1 MTSEIVILITELR
14 NKQRITLPAGSY
26 RFGRSAQCEYVLRRN
41 NVGDH
46 QFTVSFAN
54 GQWGVTDG
62 GSDYRTWYNNRY
74 LEPGET
80 SILQSGDVVGLN
92 TDGDADTQE
101 ITFRVEEITS
111 VQGDGM
117 APKKE
122 QTTDA
127 VLRETDIR
135 RKRRVLIGRGDDCDI
150 KLVNDRVS
158 RHHCEILYKD
168 GHYELHDLGST
179 NGTYVD
185 GVRVTRTV
193 LRNGA
198 VINVPAQVFAFT
210 GGMLHYHAHQSG
222 ISIQLVNVYKT
233 VKNANTGKP
242 LNIVDGTSLQVESNS
257 FVVLVGGSGTGKSSL
272 LTCITG
278 TAPCTAGSVKFDGL
292 DTRSN
297 RNAFEAALGYVPQKD
312 IMHDNLTVEQS
323 LTYTAK
329 LRIAHDAT
337 RAEIAACDGI
347 IVAAEKKVDTARFD
361 GKPVLF
367 TRVDD
372 GIHKPEELIKKI
384 VHGEV
389 PVYHAEGGA
398 QAAEDASGKDSFGR
412 ALYKNLMNGVSHM
425 LPFVVGGGIMI
436 ALAFLLDDY
445 TIDPSNFGMNTPVA
459 AFFKTVGSAAF
470 GYMLPILSAF
480 IAMSIADRPGLAVGF
495 VGGVLAMNGTNFAG
509 LANGETTGI
518 SGGFLAALLAG
529 FVAGYVVEFLK
540 KITEKLPASLNG
552 IRPMLIYPLG
562 GILIVGVVMCGINPI
577 MGMINTAMTNWLNA
591 MGGTSKILL
600 GAIVAGM
607 MSIDMG
613 GPFNK
618 AAYVFGTA
626 ALASGNYEVM
636 AAVMVGGMVPP
647 IAIALSTTF
656 CPKKWTPDE
665 RRNGI
670 VNYIMGLCF
679 VTEGA
684 IPYAAADPLRVLPSC
699 VIGAAL
705 SGALSMTFGC
715 ALRAP
720 HGGIFV
726 FPVVDHAVMYCVAL
740 AVGSVVGAVILSL
753 LKKTRTEE

>member
-1 MTSEIVILITELR
+1 MRITELFTAQSIALDEALDNQEQILSR
-14 NKQRITLPAGSY
+14 LVELQATHGNIKDRDAYKKALYAREAEGS
-26 RFGRSAQCEYVLRRN
+26 
-41 NVGDH
+41 
-46 QFTVSFAN
+46 
-54 GQWGVTDG
+54 
-62 GSDYRTWYNNRY
+62 
-74 LEPGET
+74 
-80 SILQSGDVVGLN
+80 
-92 TDGDADTQE
+92 
-101 ITFRVEEITS
+101 
-111 VQGDGM
+111 
-117 APKKE
+117 
-122 QTTDA
+122 
-127 VLRETDIR
+127 
-135 RKRRVLIGRGDDCDI
+135 
-150 KLVNDRVS
+150 
-158 RHHCEILYKD
+158 
-168 GHYELHDLGST
+168 
-179 NGTYVD
+179 TYVD
-185 GVRVTRTV
+185 NGITVPHAKTNVVTRPSLAA
-193 LRNGA
+193 LRLA
-198 VINVPAQVFAFT
+198 
-210 GGMLHYHAHQSG
+210 
-222 ISIQLVNVYKT
+222 
-233 VKNANTGKP
+233 KP
-242 LNIVDGTSLQVESNS
+242 VQYNPEDDGTTNLLFAIAAPENGSLHVDMLARMMQMLMNED
-257 FVVLVGGSGTGKSSL
+257 FV
-272 LTCITG
+272 
-278 TAPCTAGSVKFDGL
+278 
-292 DTRSN
+292 
-297 RNAFEAALGYVPQKD
+297 
-312 IMHDNLTVEQS
+312 
-323 LTYTAK
+323 AK
-329 LRIAHDAT
+329 LNAARTPEEFLACIDAQEDAQFGTESFTQQAIPQEGYRILAVTACVNGIAHTYMAAEALTKAGDKLGLPTKVETNGSDGAKNILT
-337 RAEIAACDGI
+337 REEIAACDGI
-347 IVAAEKKVDTARFD
+347 IVAAEKKVETARFD

-398 QAAEDASGKDSFGR
+398 QAAESSADSKDSFGR
-412 ALYKNLMNGVSHM
+412 SLYKNLMNGVSHM
-425 LPFVVGGGIMI
+425 LPFVVGGGILI

-445 TIDPSNFGMNTPVA
+445 SIDPSNFGMNTPAA
-459 AFFKTVGSAAF
+459 AFFKTVGNAAF
-470 GYMLPILSAF
+470 GYMLPILAAF

-509 LANGETTGI
+509 IANGDTTGI

-529 FVAGYVVEFLK
+529 FAAGYIVELLK

-562 GILIVGVVMCGINPI
+562 GMFIVGVVMCGINPV

-591 MGGTSKILL
+591 MGGTSKVLL

-656 CPKKWTPDE
+656 CPKKWSPDE

-670 VNYIMGLCF
+670 VNYVMGLCF

-699 VIGAAL
+699 VIGAAI

-740 AVGSVVGAVILSL
+740 AIGSVVGAVILSL
-753 LKKTRTEE
+753 LKKTYTEA